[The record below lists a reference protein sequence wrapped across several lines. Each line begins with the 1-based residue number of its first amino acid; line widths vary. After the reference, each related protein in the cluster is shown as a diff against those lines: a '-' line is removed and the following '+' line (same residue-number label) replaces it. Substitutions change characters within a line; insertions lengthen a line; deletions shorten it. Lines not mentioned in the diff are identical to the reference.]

1 MIFDRDTYRRFFD
14 GYFIRD
20 CTIGC

>member
-14 GYFIRD
+14 GHFIRD